1 MATRKSSLITTGLTL
16 FSIKRLDAKVLLTWS
31 HNSLRQTGHCI
42 TVPSSLPSKSANLRK
57 IMAYNNLKP
66 KMLRTVFLPNTKR
79 PKKQTPGQCGMSS
92 KMKNPYMSS
101 ALWIIFSLFLSFS
114 APSHQDSYSPPPLPN
129 PRILNAYTALQAWKH
144 VILSDPK
151 NFTSNWCGFDL
162 GLLTDLALFHINSN
176 RFCGT
181 LPDSFRHLRLLY
193 ELDISNNR
201 FKGQFPS
208 VVLCLPSLKFL
219 DIRYNEFEGDIP
231 TGLFDLKLDAIFVN
245 NNKFKS
251 SLPGN
256 IGNSPVSVIV
266 FANNNLNGC
275 LPSSLSKMAKTL
287 NELIITNAGLKGC
300 LSPEIGLLKNVTV
313 FDVSSNELVGP
324 LPETIGE
331 MKSLEQLNVAHN
343 KLSGEIPETI
353 CSLPNLENFTYS
365 YNYFCGEPPT
375 CLKLPANDDQK
386 NCIPDRP
393 MQRSPEECAAFL
405 AQPVDC
411 GAFGC
416 LPRRKMRRYVD
427 FSPFSK
433 D

>member
-1 MATRKSSLITTGLTL
+1 
-16 FSIKRLDAKVLLTWS
+16 
-31 HNSLRQTGHCI
+31 
-42 TVPSSLPSKSANLRK
+42 
-57 IMAYNNLKP
+57 
-66 KMLRTVFLPNTKR
+66 
-79 PKKQTPGQCGMSS
+79 
-92 KMKNPYMSS
+92 MKNPYMSS

-151 NFTSNWCGFDL
+151 NFTSNWCGFDVCNYKGVYCAPAPDDPHITTVAGIDLNHADIAGSLPEEL

-331 MKSLEQLNVAHN
+331 MKRLEQLNVAHN

-375 CLKLPANDDQK
+375 CLKLPANDDKK

-393 MQRSPEECAAFL
+393 MQRSPDECAAFL

-416 LPRRKMRRYVD
+416 LPR
-427 FSPFSK
+427 SPPPSPPPPSPPLPPPSSPLSYYHHPWSFFF
-433 D
+433 